1 PMTHIQALQN
11 QEVHLVQPQATPDT
25 LAALEGLGEQV
36 GIYSGDGPTYEHVSL
51 IFDND
56 GPFDPETYGGDA
68 DIARDVRHA
77 FLNLIPRQEIVETQV
92 QPLNPEAEV
101 RHSFTQVPGSPDYD
115 QMVETNQMP
124 EAWPVETDLDA
135 AVELIE
141 NAGVDTP
148 IEVRFMYDPTNTR
161 RSNIYEL
168 VRDSV
173 EREGLF
179 ELV

>member
-1 PMTHIQALQN
+1 
-11 QEVHLVQPQATPDT
+11 
-25 LAALEGLGEQV
+25 
-36 GIYSGDGPTYEHVSL
+36 
-51 IFDND
+51 
-56 GPFDPETYGGDA
+56 
-68 DIARDVRHA
+68 
-77 FLNLIPRQEIVETQV
+77 
-92 QPLNPEAEV
+92 
-101 RHSFTQVPGSPDYD
+101 VPGSPDYD

-179 ELV
+179 ELVDAGDVNWGQLLPDTTIYDASLFGWQSTSTAVGAAGANHITDGSNNFGGFSNERVDELFDELNTETDPVQQANILAEVEQILV